1 MILMNFVKFMI
12 LMNKVFKL
20 KTKNNKILKMN
31 KNIIQQYILI
41 IYNTLHENVLLNLY
55 FYVKHF

>member
-1 MILMNFVKFMI
+1 MILMNFVKFII

-41 IYNTLHENVLLNLY
+41 IY
-55 FYVKHF
+55 KI